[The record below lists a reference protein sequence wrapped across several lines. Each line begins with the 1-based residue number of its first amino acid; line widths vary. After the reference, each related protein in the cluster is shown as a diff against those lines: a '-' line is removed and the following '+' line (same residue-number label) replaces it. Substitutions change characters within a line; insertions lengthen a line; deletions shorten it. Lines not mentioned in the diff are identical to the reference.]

1 MSLTPLIFN
10 SNNAPEPSQNN
21 TISLREYAGGPM
33 AQPDMEQNLVNFKG
47 RINALISGLSS
58 ANSSISSTSTSL
70 QDQMSTL
77 ETTLTNNLNT
87 AITDQQTSTATQ
99 LANLDNS
106 VSAHVSPVGTV
117 MAYAGSGAPTYWLL
131 CNGGAISRSTYSEL
145 FSAIGTTYGSG
156 DGSSTFNLPDLRG
169 RVVAGVGA
177 SGTPLSSFSLGSTGG
192 NETEVLSVAQIPQHQ
207 HAIYCSNDDAR
218 DSGSGS
224 GYSVHKSNIGA
235 TGANVV
241 PRGGKTILTA
251 LAGGSAAHNNTQPT
265 MALNYIIHTGV

>member
-1 MSLTPLIFN
+1 MSLSLLN
-10 SNNAPEPSQNN
+10 LNNGSAPEPSQDN

-33 AQPDMEQNLVNFKG
+33 AQADMEQNLVNFRG
-47 RINALISGLSS
+47 RINSLINGLSS

-70 QDQMSTL
+70 QSEISTL

-87 AITDQQTSTATQ
+87 AIANQQSSTAEQ
-99 LANLDNS
+99 LASLDDS

-145 FSAIGTTYGSG
+145 FSAIGTAYGSG

-192 NETEVLSVAQIPQHQ
+192 EENIVLTTSQIPSHD
-207 HAIYCSNDDAR
+207 HVRYGENDDAR
-218 DSGSGS
+218 ASGGGA
-224 GYSVHKSNIGA
+224 GYGGKRSNASVRNPQNVPFGKTFYTTPTGGGAGHSNI
-235 TGANVV
+235 
-241 PRGGKTILTA
+241 
-251 LAGGSAAHNNTQPT
+251 QPT
-265 MALNYIIHTGV
+265 MALNYIIHSGV

>member
-33 AQPDMEQNLVNFKG
+33 AQPDMEQNLVNLKG

-131 CNGGAISRSTYSEL
+131 CNGGAISRSTY
-145 FSAIGTTYGSG
+145 F
-156 DGSSTFNLPDLRG
+156 
-169 RVVAGVGA
+169 
-177 SGTPLSSFSLGSTGG
+177 
-192 NETEVLSVAQIPQHQ
+192 
-207 HAIYCSNDDAR
+207 
-218 DSGSGS
+218 
-224 GYSVHKSNIGA
+224 
-235 TGANVV
+235 
-241 PRGGKTILTA
+241 
-251 LAGGSAAHNNTQPT
+251 
-265 MALNYIIHTGV
+265 